1 MSRTPK
7 AIFLVLDHIYLSSNI
22 SLSGD
27 LICFKFSSF
36 FPQVWFYRIKKKKEK
51 NLKYFRL
58 RDQKTKLTKKRKNA
72 FLCLDQNICKTRSG
86 NIKFGIKYP
95 QHIHFPNV
103 KENNFYML
111 TFCENNGS
119 TKLAKKPNFLLH
131 NENLRITFLG

>member
-1 MSRTPK
+1 M
-7 AIFLVLDHIYLSSNI
+7 
-22 SLSGD
+22 
-27 LICFKFSSF
+27 
-36 FPQVWFYRIKKKKEK
+36 IKKPSW
-51 NLKYFRL
+51 L
-58 RDQKTKLTKKRKNA
+58 KKRKNA

-131 NENLRITFLG
+131 NAKPKNNLSGVADINYGQ